1 MANKIL
7 IVDDEIDIVNMLKDY
22 FYLDGFDVITAN
34 DGEDA
39 IEKIVQSPDII
50 LLDVNMP
57 KMNGLDVCRK
67 IREHVS
73 CPIIFL
79 TAKIEDADIVRGF
92 SAGGDDYVLKPFSM
106 AELGARVTAH
116 LRRENRNKN
125 KFSVKFDGN
134 LVIDYN
140 DRTVTYQDEDI
151 SFVKKEFDIIELL
164 SQNSGQVFGKEQM
177 YVNIWGYEAEGD
189 SSVIAEHVRRI
200 RAKFL
205 AVTEKNYIETVWG
218 CGYKWAKWLHLSKN
232 WLQNA

>member
-218 CGYKWAKWLHLSKN
+218 CGYKWAK
-232 WLQNA
+232 

>member
-218 CGYKWAKWLHLSKN
+218 CG
-232 WLQNA
+232 